1 MRSKMSSKERESDNV
16 QLQYVDERE
25 MRVAVGPSR
34 SDNWNSQKEKAKSK
48 LSRRKATLTRH
59 INVAESLLKS
69 HGSRRKLRELAGKIE
84 EALREL
90 ERASEEYESFLEL
103 EGLQEH
109 LELTEKAIERANLL
123 LESIE
128 ISINERE
135 SEPPTEAG
143 SKYAPSL
150 PFESISGH
158 SSPSRASES
167 KRRARVMDLQVEQA
181 KREAQRRLEE
191 ERKRAENLEQERQL
205 QEHRHIRELEY
216 EVERLRLEAQLD
228 IPDKIKRDPE
238 DIENRLRDFEDA
250 EVETVYRDIKPKVME
265 NVDSYKNHDDPLPP
279 QNVKLPSPI
288 KSSTLCKQSPE
299 SDQTYCVTEERLDV
313 SWIKGISAK
322 QSTTKGETKVEATPP
337 FVKSIPRLELPRF
350 SGDPLEWP
358 QFISLFKCLVH
369 DQPLTDTQRMTYL
382 QRALTGNAKRA
393 IGGMLNHGHLY
404 KAALTE
410 LEEQF
415 GNEEFVAGAFMKTGS
430 EIALSWSPMRLKI
443 LHWRPE
449 FHNWSPAG
457 D

>member
-1 MRSKMSSKERESDNV
+1 MSSKERESDNV

-25 MRVAVGPSR
+25 MRVAIGPSR

-69 HGSRRKLRELAGKIE
+69 PRELAGKIE

-103 EGLQEH
+103 E

-191 ERKRAENLEQERQL
+191 ERKRAVNLEQERQL
-205 QEHRHIRELEY
+205 QEHRRIRELEY

-265 NVDSYKNHDDPLPP
+265 NVDSDKNHDDPLPP

-299 SDQTYCVTEERLDV
+299 SDQAYCVTKERLDV

-322 QSTTKGETKVEATPP
+322 QSTTKGETKVEATPA
-337 FVKSIPRLELPRF
+337 FVKTIPRLELPRF

-358 QFISLFKCLVH
+358 HDQLISHFKCLVH
-369 DQPLTDTQRMTYL
+369 DQPLPIR
-382 QRALTGNAKRA
+382 RG
-393 IGGMLNHGHLY
+393 
-404 KAALTE
+404 
-410 LEEQF
+410 
-415 GNEEFVAGAFMKTGS
+415 
-430 EIALSWSPMRLKI
+430 
-443 LHWRPE
+443 
-449 FHNWSPAG
+449 
-457 D
+457 